1 MYSLT
6 AGDEDVFQDILES
19 WRKGWGVKAEN
30 HGDLQQSAGKMG
42 RSTKEIQW
50 GHESFSK
57 TMIHQDNSWISTVFG
72 DRATARGVV
81 HAVAF

>member
-1 MYSLT
+1 MRTCFKTFWNL
-6 AGDEDVFQDILES
+6 GGRV
-19 WRKGWGVKAEN
+19 
-30 HGDLQQSAGKMG
+30 GDLQQSAGKMG
-42 RSTKEIQW
+42 RSTKEIPW
-50 GHESFSK
+50 EHESFSK